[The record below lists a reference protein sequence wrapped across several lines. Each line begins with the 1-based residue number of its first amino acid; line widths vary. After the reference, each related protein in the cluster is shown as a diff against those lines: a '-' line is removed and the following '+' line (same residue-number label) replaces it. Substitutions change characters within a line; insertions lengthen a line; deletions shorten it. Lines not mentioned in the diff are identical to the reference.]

1 MKKFVIT
8 TIATVVYKYYVDA
21 STRRQA
27 EEQFNEGWFDEYYD
41 GQPYRVIE
49 EDIDSIEED
58 EDIK

>member
-1 MKKFVIT
+1 MKKFVVT

-21 STRRQA
+21 NTRRQA
-27 EEQFNEGWFDEYYD
+27 EEQFNEGWFDEYND